1 MMTKEDTKA
10 IEKEL
15 SLKEIRAFLKTL
27 DLIGR
32 KNLTIPNIRAYA
44 QDALKTKE

>member
-15 SLKEIRAFLKTL
+15 SLKEIRVFLKTL
-27 DLIGR
+27 DMIGK

-44 QDALKTKE
+44 QDRILDKK

>member
-15 SLKEIRAFLKTL
+15 SLKEIKASF
-27 DLIGR
+27 
-32 KNLTIPNIRAYA
+32 KNIN
-44 QDALKTKE
+44 